1 LSVRIVILYVNT
13 AHPHPAN
20 KLSRRFPGNISKNF
34 LFVFDTLE
42 FVCCLSA
49 HFISQYVQSELTGGG
64 MDSNFQGERSRPRY
78 WYRWMLVIPFIW
90 QAALAPAVNDIAA
103 RPFGL
108 PFPMFWQMAGIV
120 LASIVI
126 GLVFFMDRRAG
137 LEDEEASFLERTSAS
152 MGDGQ

>member
-1 LSVRIVILYVNT
+1 M
-13 AHPHPAN
+13 
-20 KLSRRFPGNISKNF
+20 
-34 LFVFDTLE
+34 LE
-42 FVCCLSA
+42 FMCCLSA
-49 HFISQYVQSELTGGG
+49 HFTSQYVQSELTGGG

-137 LEDEEASFLERTSAS
+137 VEDEEAAFLEQTSAS
-152 MGDGQ
+152 TGDAQ

>member
-126 GLVFFMDRRAG
+126 GLVFFMDRLAG
-137 LEDEEASFLERTSAS
+137 VEDEEASFLEQTSAS
-152 MGDGQ
+152 TGDAQ

>member
-1 LSVRIVILYVNT
+1 
-13 AHPHPAN
+13 
-20 KLSRRFPGNISKNF
+20 
-34 LFVFDTLE
+34 
-42 FVCCLSA
+42 
-49 HFISQYVQSELTGGG
+49 

-90 QAALAPAVNDIAA
+90 QAALAPAVNDIGA

-126 GLVFFMDRRAG
+126 GLVFSMDRRAG
-137 LEDEEASFLERTSAS
+137 VEDEEAAFLEKTSAS
-152 MGDGQ
+152 TGDA

>member
-126 GLVFFMDRRAG
+126 GLAFFLDRRAG
-137 LEDEEASFLERTSAS
+137 VEDEEASFLERTSAS

>member
-1 LSVRIVILYVNT
+1 
-13 AHPHPAN
+13 
-20 KLSRRFPGNISKNF
+20 
-34 LFVFDTLE
+34 
-42 FVCCLSA
+42 
-49 HFISQYVQSELTGGG
+49 
-64 MDSNFQGERSRPRY
+64 
-78 WYRWMLVIPFIW
+78 
-90 QAALAPAVNDIAA
+90 
-103 RPFGL
+103 L